1 MKPAR
6 GYSKRLAPTGS
17 AAGQPIAGAA
27 DGDLAAPERDLL
39 ARCLAGDKDAW
50 EQLYSDQ
57 TPGLLRA
64 ARYFLGSKASV
75 EAVEEI
81 NARVWYALLGNGG
94 RLLRRYLPGETRSLR
109 RFLAGVARCEVLRYL
124 RAEKTRRQHELAR
137 GALETYNTPPLG
149 MEVGSLLNEFASTL
163 KAREIEF
170 LEDYMLTPPHG
181 RDSQL
186 SATNL
191 WQRRHRLKTKLHQF
205 LWTG

>member
-6 GYSKRLAPTGS
+6 GQPNRRASNGS
-17 AAGQPIAGAA
+17 AAGRPNATAG
-27 DGDLAAPERDLL
+27 GGNQTAPERNLI
-39 ARCLAGDKDAW
+39 ARCLAGDGDAW
-50 EQLYSDQ
+50 KQLYLDQ

-64 ARYFLGSKASV
+64 VRYFLGPKANA

-109 RFLAGVARCEVLRYL
+109 RFLAGVARFEVLRYL

-137 GALETYNTPPLG
+137 SAQETQEAPPVG

-163 KAREIEF
+163 KPREIEF
-170 LEDYMLTPPHG
+170 LEDYMLAPPNG
-181 RDSQL
+181 WDSQL

-191 WQRRHRLKTKLHQF
+191 WQRRHRLKAKLHQF
-205 LWTG
+205 LWMG